1 MACSSDGSTSRVIAH
16 NEDFS
21 LISWKMGEHIKVQVV
36 QGGGTEIE
44 LNESG
49 SSGSMAGRDRI
60 TCEKMQRDSQSGS
73 HHRLGALLND

>member
-1 MACSSDGSTSRVIAH
+1 MACLHDGSTPRVIVH
-16 NEDFS
+16 NEDFG
-21 LISWKMGEHIKVQVV
+21 LISWKMGEHMEVWVV

-73 HHRLGALLND
+73 HHQLGALLND